1 MPELGSLDRRQA
13 ASLAG
18 LAPQARDSGKSTGY
32 RPIGAGRAD
41 VKKGLFF
48 AALAA
53 SRHDEKLSAFHQSLI
68 ARGKSK
74 ITAVVAV
81 MRKLIT
87 IANAKIRDL
96 TPTQQTG

>member
-74 ITAVVAV
+74 ITAV